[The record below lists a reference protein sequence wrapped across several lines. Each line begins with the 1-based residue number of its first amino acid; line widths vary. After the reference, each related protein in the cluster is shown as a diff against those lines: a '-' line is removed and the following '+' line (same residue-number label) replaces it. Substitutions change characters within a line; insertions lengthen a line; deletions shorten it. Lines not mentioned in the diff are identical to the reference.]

1 VDALYVRIKEDLA
14 RDPFPHRRVTNPGD
28 EDYES
33 IVASIKA
40 FVRRRY
46 ETARAQL
53 DNPGGPPEYV
63 KNVPRP
69 GQEPRPGK
77 PSADAPTELRVTAQ
91 SGSSVTLEWIDNAK
105 GEAGHLVQRADG
117 EKGNEFHNLIGKPGS
132 DITTASDSKVAPGR
146 TYRYRVYAV
155 HRTPAGLQ
163 GTGVS
168 NTVTVR
174 LPGREGQ
181 RPPRR

>member
-1 VDALYVRIKEDLA
+1 ML
-14 RDPFPHRRVTNPGD
+14 
-28 EDYES
+28 
-33 IVASIKA
+33 
-40 FVRRRY
+40 
-46 ETARAQL
+46 
-53 DNPGGPPEYV
+53 
-63 KNVPRP
+63 
-69 GQEPRPGK
+69 
-77 PSADAPTELRVTAQ
+77 
-91 SGSSVTLEWIDNAK
+91 
-105 GEAGHLVQRADG
+105 QRADG
-117 EKGNEFHNLIGKPGS
+117 EKGKDFRNIVGKPGS
-132 DITTASDSKVAPGR
+132 DITTASDSNVAPGR